1 MLGKLGR
8 YATYQFMP
16 EQNAQ
21 ACAQGMSM
29 CIYSMYKK
37 YANPSRLFFLH
48 PIPHIGAKSHA
59 YSLQAGSGVSQSQ
72 PQTLQLDEYGMY
84 ALG

>member
-1 MLGKLGR
+1 MPGQLGR

-29 CIYSMYKK
+29 RIYSMYKK

-48 PIPHIGAKSHA
+48 PIPHISAEPHA

-72 PQTLQLDEYGMY
+72 PQTLQLGEYGMY